1 MTATVEHKAVL
12 CRKYSRSS
20 ASNSA
25 SPTAGWPSSFQRM
38 QASSAISLEMKYP
51 TELKRLAWLEA
62 KSILKKKKKKT
73 AQRA

>member
-51 TELKRLAWLEA
+51 TELTRLLAWLVA
-62 KSILKKKKKKT
+62 KSIFKKKRA